1 MLEIIAL
8 IGVLIISLLIVIKS
22 ADVFVDNL
30 VEIGGALGIS
40 QIILGVTASAIG
52 TSLPEFG
59 SAVIASLSGSTELGV
74 GTVIGSNIW
83 NMAGILGISAIVAGS
98 IRTGSEG
105 LTRDWLMTLGTGL
118 ILIFFMLFG
127 DITWTAAVVM
137 IAAYCFYLWFLIK
150 AQRKHSDESS
160 QQEEIEPYN
169 IETPEKQEKNSKKII
184 NKKSIAFV
192 IVGFVGLVIGCRL
205 MVYSGVELASIAGI
219 PEMIMGLFTLAIGT
233 SVPELV
239 VTLSS
244 AMKGLHDLSIGTV
257 LGSNTFNILVGIGV
271 PALIMSVPVERLS
284 LTFDA
289 PVMLF
294 VTVLLMVLVRKG
306 NMKLNRVAGII
317 LLVTYIVYASLR
329 IFVLA

>member
-1 MLEIIAL
+1 LEIIAL

-160 QQEEIEPYN
+160 QQEENESHN

-317 LLVTYIVYASLR
+317 LLVTYIVYAFLR

>member
-160 QQEEIEPYN
+160 QQEENESHN

-317 LLVTYIVYASLR
+317 LLVTYIVYAFLR